1 MVGIAKAQV
10 QVFYVEA
17 SPPPKCRVC
26 LFAKS
31 FASTAP
37 GPGGC
42 NPRGRAPGK
51 AATRIKKPTD
61 TRMPSGQTEN
71 LITEHLNARKL
82 SKLAAD
88 VDELS
93 RICKLAR

>member
-1 MVGIAKAQV
+1 L
-10 QVFYVEA
+10 
-17 SPPPKCRVC
+17 PVC
-26 LFAKS
+26 KIVRISRAGTGRLQ
-31 FASTAP
+31 
-37 GPGGC
+37 C
-42 NPRGRAPGK
+42 GRAPEK

-71 LITEHLNARKL
+71 LITEHLTAQKL